1 MTADPNLVKV
11 FVDLPNHWDSKG
23 ESMWAR
29 SLGADLYE
37 LHNSPFAA
45 YDLNYLDVVF
55 AVADEDGLKPR
66 VRRIERRSGHQTL
79 RIIFMASADRSDRDR
94 MLARLNTLGATYENA
109 NSTQYTLD
117 IPPDRNYQ
125 AVCDQLVEWEG
136 SGLLE
141 YETCEARVPGS
152 FDDAPRD
159 S

>member
-1 MTADPNLVKV
+1 MSAEPTLVKV

-29 SLGADLYE
+29 PLGDNLYE

-55 AVADEDGLKPR
+55 AVPDADGLKPR
-66 VRRIERRSGHQTL
+66 VRRIERRGGHRTL
-79 RIIFMASADRSDRDR
+79 RVIFTRDTDRAERDR
-94 MLARLNTLGATYENA
+94 ILSRLDTLGATYENA
-109 NSTQYTLD
+109 NSTQYSLD
-117 IPPDRNYQ
+117 IAPEHNYQ
-125 AVCDQLVEWEG
+125 AICEELWKWEE

-141 YETCEARVPGS
+141 YETCEARIPGS
-152 FDDAPRD
+152 FDGAPED